1 MKRVT
6 GVTGVTGVA
15 GVIGLM
21 VLTAALLACGD
32 DDDRTTII
40 SPPAPSL
47 PTVTCCEFSHPEN
60 CRDIPVARLQKMIRQ
75 GHACFDKGAC
85 FTGCP

>member
-6 GVTGVTGVA
+6 GV
-15 GVIGLM
+15 IGLI
-21 VLTAALLACGD
+21 LLAALVACGD

-40 SPPAPSL
+40 SPPAPAL
-47 PTVTCCEFSHPEN
+47 PTVECCEFGHPEK
-60 CRDIPVARLQKMIRQ
+60 CRDIPVTRLQKLIRR
-75 GHACFDKGAC
+75 GVACFDKGKC